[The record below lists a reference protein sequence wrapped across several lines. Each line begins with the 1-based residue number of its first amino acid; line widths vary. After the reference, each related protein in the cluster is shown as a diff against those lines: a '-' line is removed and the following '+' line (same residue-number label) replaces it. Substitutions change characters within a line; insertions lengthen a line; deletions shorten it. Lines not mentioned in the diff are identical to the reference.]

1 MQPEAPNPYEPP
13 RVHRDVATRTS
24 RFMVASVV
32 LPTLLS
38 VGGAFC
44 LWVAL
49 VAALDRRINH
59 RWDMLLWSATLIGSV
74 AASTYLINRIWPRQ
88 PSGLAHGVG
97 YLLFGATYWMLE
109 GGTSNGPDLFQ
120 TSLVS
125 GTLAALPMIAF
136 LLTRL
141 QKRARMASQANTGQ
155 RITTPFNGARPARL
169 C

>member
-1 MQPEAPNPYEPP
+1 MQPETPNPYEPP
-13 RVHRDVATRTS
+13 RVHRDVATLNTGVT
-24 RFMVASVV
+24 VATLV

-38 VGGAFC
+38 TGGTFC

-59 RWDMLLWSATLIGSV
+59 RWDMLLWSAALVGSL
-74 AASTYLINRIWPRQ
+74 AASTYLINRTWPRQ

-97 YLLFGATYWMLE
+97 YTLFGTTYWMLE
-109 GGTSNGPDLFQ
+109 GGASNGRDLLQ
-120 TSLVS
+120 TSVVF

-141 QKRARMASQANTGQ
+141 QSRAREWRPMQAG
-155 RITTPFNGARPARL
+155 G
-169 C
+169 